1 MRCPDARP
9 QQVPESF
16 SSRLASLSLLQC
28 VPVESVISGSR
39 LPGFEP
45 WLCHFLAERLVLSSL
60 LSQTTKG
67 VGWGGVRCTLSSS
80 VSQTVYKVPPAPP
93 ELPSFQP
100 REPSVSS
107 NRVVLSLPS
116 RHPMR
121 HRYSPPSLTLTAS
134 TRPPSCR
141 PYHSH
146 LINLD
151 TSSHFTSEKPFPVI
165 SSKTTSFPLPV
176 SNEEQK
182 ANK

>member
-1 MRCPDARP
+1 M
-9 QQVPESF
+9 PESF

-45 WLCHFLAERLVLSSL
+45 WLCHFLAECLVLSSL

-67 VGWGGVRCTLSSS
+67 GGGVRCTLSSS
-80 VSQTVYKVPPAPP
+80 VLQTLHKVPPAPP

-107 NRVVLSLPS
+107 NRVVLSLPY

-176 SNEEQK
+176 SNEEQI